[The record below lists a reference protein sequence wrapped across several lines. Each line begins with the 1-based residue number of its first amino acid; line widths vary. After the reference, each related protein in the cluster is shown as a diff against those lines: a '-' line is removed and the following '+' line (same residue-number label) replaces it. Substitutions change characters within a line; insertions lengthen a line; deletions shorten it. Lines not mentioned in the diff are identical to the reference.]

1 MQMEIRNIHE
11 SYEFDL
17 YDYLIFVG
25 SNQACKQRIFS
36 LLERYFASA
45 NYNEME
51 EEYFG
56 DNGIEVSIEG
66 KKIKVNSCLSLSL
79 SSLDDLLLQF
89 KLTKK
94 SLLYSSL
101 CGLGQDL
108 EISQQMV
115 HINDELLKL
124 EAMIE
129 DKQSCISKNIGYQIY
144 DLTFEDIIG
153 KLITISHIQNNREI
167 PSYLVEGEDII
178 DGYLRLVERY
188 LSFTGKPVWIA
199 INNPESFLTK
209 RGIDKLILGLKR
221 MAKMTKQ
228 LYFFVFHKKNPE
240 WYSSEDISH
249 VVICARQVQQLP
261 DIEIVQQSIERNYPG
276 NRVFE
281 QNDLVDALY
290 RICGEIGKK
299 SFGGISNLNRDLV
312 LLKVLNELFEEE
324 VQFEISDSELSAMEV
339 TFLLNNN

>member
-1 MQMEIRNIHE
+1 MEIRNIHE
-11 SYEFDL
+11 NYEFDL

-25 SNQACKQRIFS
+25 SNQVCKQRIFS

-66 KKIKVNSCLSLSL
+66 KKIKVNSCLSMSL

-101 CGLGQDL
+101 RGLGQEL
-108 EISQQMV
+108 EISQQMM

-129 DKQSCISKNIGYQIY
+129 DKQSCISGNIGYQIY

-153 KLITISHIQNNREI
+153 KLITISHKQNNREI
-167 PSYLVEGEDII
+167 PSYLLEGEDIV
-178 DGYLRLVERY
+178 DGYLRLVEQY
-188 LSFTGKPVWIA
+188 MFTTGKQVWIS
-199 INNPESFLTK
+199 INNPENFLSVEGTN
-209 RGIDKLILGLKR
+209 KLIAGLKNLAR
-221 MAKMTKQ
+221 ISKQ
-228 LYFFVFHKKNPE
+228 LYFFIFYQSAQVFCCM
-240 WYSSEDISH
+240 EDIPH
-249 VVICARQVQQLP
+249 TVVCASDYQQLP
-261 DIEIVQQSIERNYPG
+261 DFETFQKSIERNYPG
-276 NRVFE
+276 NYQFISDE
-281 QNDLVDALY
+281 LVDSFY
-290 RICGEIGKK
+290 RICSKIGKNK
-299 SFGGISNLNRDLV
+299 LRENSSINRDMV
-312 LLKVLNELFEEE
+312 LLKVMSELFQEDI
-324 VQFEISDSELSAMEV
+324 QFEVSNDEIS
-339 TFLLNNN
+339 LLEQAYLLG